1 MDKTYPII
9 YVPNAVLKTVSSPI
23 EHLTSDIQNQM
34 DTMLATMRAEKGIGL
49 AANQVNIT
57 NRVLVM
63 DVPEGCWE
71 YQGED
76 KDGVLQ
82 IGSAHRG
89 SDEELDSQPLLMANP
104 EIVKQSEQR
113 SVYLEGCLSLP
124 NQFADVERPAHVTV
138 KYIDRDGKEQT
149 KEFSGLDSHCVQHEI
164 DHLNGVLFIDYL
176 SKLKRDT
183 LLRKLDKYKRAHS
196 LL

>member
-1 MDKTYPII
+1 MNKTYPII
-9 YVPNAVLKTVSSPI
+9 YVPNAVLKTVSSPV
-23 EHLTSDIQNQM
+23 ESLTSDIQKQM
-34 DTMLATMRAEKGIGL
+34 DMMLETMHVEKGIGL

-76 KDGVLQ
+76 SDGILQ

-89 SDEELDSQPLLMANP
+89 DKDAPTAQPLLMANP

-124 NQFADVERPAHVTV
+124 NQFADVERPAHVTI
-138 KYIDRDGKEQT
+138 KYIDRDGKERT
-149 KEFSGLDSHCVQHEI
+149 KDFSGLDSHCVQHEI
-164 DHLNGVLFIDYL
+164 DHLNGILFVDYL